1 VEEGNPEWVGEWIWL
16 SLAKIGSQ
24 KFKTLFSSPTLR
36 YLHITNPHQL
46 ALQLMNCHPPA
57 PT

>member
-24 KFKTLFSSPTLR
+24 KFKNLFSSPTVR
-36 YLHITNPHQL
+36 YLHLRLLPPIRTNSP
-46 ALQLMNCHPPA
+46 CS
-57 PT
+57 